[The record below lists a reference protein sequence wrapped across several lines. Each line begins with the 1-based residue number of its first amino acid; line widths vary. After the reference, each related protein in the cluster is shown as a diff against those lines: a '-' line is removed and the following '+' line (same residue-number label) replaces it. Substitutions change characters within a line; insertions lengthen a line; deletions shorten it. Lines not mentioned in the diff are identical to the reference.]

1 MPALCAC
8 ACAHGI
14 WARARSV
21 AARCGCTLEA
31 GRPGGAPEV
40 VRRLRSRVALC
51 VGLLAAV
58 LALVWSSLYIWDIRV
73 TVNDSDV
80 PDQEILRVL
89 DGIGVKVGSF
99 WPAFSSDRIRS
110 QALPE
115 LPGLCWLTVNVHGSR
130 AEVIARAAGSRA
142 GDPEPGGNGG
152 CDRRPGRNRDRDPGA
167 GRGGPGA
174 ARGHGYG
181 GPGPNFRDPA
191 RLGGPDRSRAG
202 QRRSDGPNLV

>member
-1 MPALCAC
+1 MPATLRLRLRTRDL
-8 ACAHGI
+8 
-14 WARARSV
+14 ARAGLWRPG
-21 AARCGCTLEA
+21 AGCTLEA
-31 GRPGGAPEV
+31 GRPAAP
-40 VRRLRSRVALC
+40 RRSSARLRSRVALC

-115 LPGLCWLTVNVHGSR
+115 LPGLCWLTVNVHGSPGGGDCPGG
-130 AEVIARAAGSRA
+130 GSRA

-152 CDRRPGRNRDRDPGA
+152 CDRRPGPE
-167 GRGGPGA
+167 
-174 ARGHGYG
+174 
-181 GPGPNFRDPA
+181 
-191 RLGGPDRSRAG
+191 S
-202 QRRSDGPNLV
+202 